1 MLLSKQDTFCE
12 KMVLTEAAKNS
23 ENDLD
28 LGRNGDDIQHGLF
41 WSLFVDAVTNTVDKP
56 VTVAWVTSDTAD
68 FSSATTLLT
77 KEFAATGVTKGAYLV
92 KNEPLPKGLKRYSR
106 LVFEEDGGTTKFPYV
121 TAFVHD
127 GRDEGTPFTGL

>member
-12 KMVLTEAAKNS
+12 KMALGASAKNS

-41 WSLFVDAVTNTVDKP
+41 WSLFVDSVSNAVEEN

-68 FSSATTLLT
+68 FASTTTLLT
-77 KEFAATGVTKGAYLV
+77 KEFAAAAVVKGAYLV

-106 LVFEEDGGTTKFPYV
+106 LAFEGVSATKFPYV